1 MILSSDMIILTGFI
15 SLAFF
20 IFGLAAGRISGRG
33 SAMKISTEEIS
44 LLRSALAVSESSLS
58 AKSSEIVS
66 LSEKLEEMRHKY
78 HEVSQSLS
86 ATRAEIEAAI
96 RQNALMKEDR
106 DRLSDSFKALSSE
119 IFRETSR
126 SFMDLAGQTL
136 SRYMDSA
143 RAEFDKR
150 DKAVEGMIKP
160 VKDALDRFDA
170 SGKVLETERSKAYGG
185 LSEQVTALAKSQQAL
200 EKETAKLVKALRQP
214 HVRGRWGEMTLR
226 RAAEMAGMSEN
237 CDFFEQ
243 VSGDVEE
250 GKIRPD
256 MLIRLPGGRNI
267 IVDAKT
273 PLSAY
278 IDAIESENE
287 EDRTAR
293 LKDHARQVQTHV
305 MKLSQKTY
313 WKQFSPTPE
322 FVVLF
327 IPGENFFSAALTQ
340 QPDLI
345 ETAAEKGVVLATPS
359 TLISLLKT
367 ISYAW
372 REDSVARS
380 AKAVMEMGRELCER
394 IQSVASHM
402 NRLGKDLE
410 KCSESYNQAVG
421 SLERRVFV
429 TARKF
434 QNLGLSTVQMEE
446 DSRRIDIKA
455 RLMDEVEDIQ

>member
-1 MILSSDMIILTGFI
+1 MILSPDILILTGCV

-33 SAMKISTEEIS
+33 SAMKVSSEEIFM
-44 LLRSALAVSESSLS
+44 LKSALAVAESSLL
-58 AKSSEIVS
+58 AKSAEMAST
-66 LSEKLEEMRHKY
+66 SEKLEEMRQKY
-78 HEVSQSLS
+78 HEVSQSLAS
-86 ATRAEIEAAI
+86 KMAEIEAAI
-96 RQNALMKEDR
+96 RQNELMKEDR

-126 SFMDLAGQTL
+126 SFMDLAGQTI

-143 RAEFDKR
+143 RAELDKR
-150 DKAVEGMIKP
+150 DKAVEGMIQP
-160 VKDALDRFDA
+160 VKEALERFDA
-170 SGKVLETERSKAYGG
+170 SGKTLETERSKAYGS
-185 LSEQVTALAKSQQAL
+185 LSEQVTALAKGQQAL
-200 EKETAKLVKALRQP
+200 EKETARLVKALRQP

-237 CDFFEQ
+237 CDFLEQ
-243 VSGDVEE
+243 TSADGEE
-250 GKIRPD
+250 GKLRPD

-273 PLSAY
+273 PISAY
-278 IDAIESENE
+278 MDAMESETDE
-287 EDRTAR
+287 ERAAR

-305 MKLSQKTY
+305 MKLSQKAY

-367 ISYAW
+367 ISHAW

-402 NRLGKDLE
+402 NRLGKDIE

-434 QNLGLSTVQMEE
+434 QSLGLSTVQMEE

-455 RLMDEVEDIQ
+455 RLMDEVEAPQ